1 MTPELVPSKTLQRAA
16 HAERERLA
24 RAIARNEDRQSE
36 LKAELD
42 ALADEERELKERD
55 QLLRSVAGPS
65 ASPGSPTV
73 NGVLRGAQIR
83 EEAAR
88 IFFRRHGAGEARH
101 YRHWFDLLIEHG
113 IEISGRDP
121 VATLLTNLN
130 RSPVVVRG
138 SDPGTY
144 AIDFEAPARL
154 SSELNELHAEF
165 ADLARVIEQSP
176 TPEDALVER
185 RAELLSEIRRVER
198 YQAEAARV
206 LDEDSGG
213 KLAEAA

>member
-16 HAERERLA
+16 RSEQQRLA
-24 RAIARNEDRQSE
+24 RAILRNEGRQRE
-36 LKAELD
+36 LRAELD
-42 ALADEERELKERD
+42 ALLDEERKLKERD
-55 QLLRSVAGPS
+55 QLLQSVAGPS
-65 ASPGSPTV
+65 SPQGEPPLD
-73 NGVLRGAQIR
+73 GVLRGAQIR

-88 IFFRRHGAGEARH
+88 VFFRRHGAGEARH
-101 YRHWFDLLIEHG
+101 YRHWFDLLVERG

-144 AIDFEAPARL
+144 AIDDGAPARL
-154 SSELNELHAEF
+154 AEKLNELHAEF
-165 ADLARVIEQSP
+165 ADLARVIEQSD
-176 TPEDALVER
+176 TPEGALLER
-185 RAELLSEIRRVER
+185 RTELLSEIRRVER
-198 YQAEAARV
+198 HLAEAARV
-206 LDEDSGG
+206 LEDDAGG